1 MKIAKL
7 TWLHNG
13 NYGSV
18 LQALALQQFL
28 NNKGYNIV
36 DLDYYPSSKDKLV
49 NWILCGNSPKL
60 FIEKFKIFLTYRG
73 IDKKYKSEF
82 RNRLKKF
89 DNFKNKYMK
98 LEQACTNSKQLF
110 NISKKYDVFI
120 CGSDQI
126 WSPFLL
132 NPVFYFNFLPDSK
145 IKIAYAPSFGVTNIS
160 SRKQELITSYLKK
173 FNYISVRENQGK
185 DLVKKLTGM
194 DVPVL
199 IDPTLLLS
207 RNEWSKFA
215 NNNLKKKN
223 KYIFCYM
230 LTQNKT
236 YLNKIEEF
244 SKKKNLDVI
253 IIPTEK
259 GPFNT
264 GFKELV
270 DVGPAEWLSLIKDS
284 SYVFTDSFHG
294 CIFSLIFHKKF
305 ILFKRFSDKKK
316 NSENSRIYTLAK
328 TFNFDSMIIDSS
340 NLNDI
345 YNLKNLDYEKID
357 LKIKEKVK
365 IAENWLLSSIK
376 ESEDKIDGKHR

>member
-28 NNKGYNIV
+28 RNKNYSVV
-36 DLDYYPSSKDKLV
+36 DLDYFPSSKTRLI
-49 NWILCGNSPKL
+49 NWALSGNSPKL
-60 FIEKFKIFLTYRG
+60 FVEKFEIFLKHRG
-73 IDKKYKSEF
+73 SKYKLEF
-82 RNRLKKF
+82 HNRLMKF
-89 DNFKNKYMK
+89 DNFKKKYMK
-98 LEQACTNSKQLF
+98 IEAPCTNSKQLF
-110 NISKKYDVFI
+110 NVSKKYDLFI

-126 WSPFLL
+126 WSPALL
-132 NPVFYFNFLPDSK
+132 NPVFYFSFLPANK
-145 IKIAYAPSFGVTNIS
+145 IKIAYSPSFGVTNVNN
-160 SRKQELITSYLKK
+160 RKKKLIASYLKEID
-173 FNYISVRENQGK
+173 YISVRENQGK
-185 DLVKKLTGM
+185 SLVKKLIGI

-207 RNEWSKFA
+207 CDEWAKFMSST
-215 NNNLKKKN
+215 LEKKG

-230 LTQNKT
+230 LTENKM
-236 YLNKIEEF
+236 YINKIKEF
-244 SKKKNLDVI
+244 SKRKNMDVI
-253 IIPTEK
+253 IVPTEK

-264 GFKELV
+264 GFKELI
-270 DVGPAEWLSLIKDS
+270 DIGPDEWLSLISNS

-305 ILFKRFSDKKK
+305 VLFKRFSDKKK

-328 TFNFDSMIIDSS
+328 KFGFDSMIIDSL

-345 YNLKNLDYEKID
+345 YHLKSLDYKKID
-357 LKIKEKVK
+357 LKIKEEAK
-365 IAENWLLSSIK
+365 IAENWLLSAIR
-376 ESEDKIDGKHR
+376 ESESKIDGKHR